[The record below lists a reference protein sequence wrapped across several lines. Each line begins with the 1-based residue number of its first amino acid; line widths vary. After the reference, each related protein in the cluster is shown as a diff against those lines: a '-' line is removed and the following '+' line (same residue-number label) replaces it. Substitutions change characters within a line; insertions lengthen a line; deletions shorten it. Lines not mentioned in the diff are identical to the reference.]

1 MAVDPPNPPRRREHT
16 GLCSQYRFAKKM
28 RSNAAALPYFARLSF
43 ISLRCQSQAVQH
55 KLRQSVAAGASAAT
69 PRGRTHRNRG
79 SEAIAPPLAAD
90 WITDQPSARG
100 RSNR

>member
-1 MAVDPPNPPRRREHT
+1 MAVSPPIRRDDGSTRN
-16 GLCSQYRFAKKM
+16 CVVSIVSRRKCA
-28 RSNAAALPYFARLSF
+28 SNAGGLPYFARLSF

-79 SEAIAPPLAAD
+79 SEAIATPLDAD